1 MNWLRRGRILAILIV
16 GLFALWNFFATRNED
31 SASELQPDTS
41 ASSSLPAAL
50 DPGENVLT
58 YHNDNFRTGQ
68 YRRETFLTPSNVN
81 SDTFGKIGFLPVRGL
96 VDAEPLFVSNLQ
108 IQGARRKVIFVA
120 TEHDLV
126 YAFDADTLA
135 PLWKVSV
142 LGSGET
148 PSDDHGCQ
156 QVTPEIGITATPVI
170 DLNVKPHGAIYV
182 VAMSKDSQGN
192 YFQRLHAL
200 DLTTGAELPGS
211 PASISA
217 SYPGHGA
224 GSRNGLLTFDPARYK
239 DRAALLLA
247 NGLIYTTW
255 SSHCDVSPYTSWVI
269 AYNASTLRQAGVLNL
284 TPNGTEGAIW
294 MCGSGPAADEAGN
307 VYLLTGNGTFDT
319 VLDDRGFPEQGDFG
333 NAFVKIA
340 TERGRLRVSDYF
352 TMRDTVDQSEQDE
365 DLGSGGIAL
374 LPDVPDVSGRPRHL
388 AVGAGKDQIVY
399 IVDRDSM
406 GKFHAGGDKVYEKDI
421 WAIGGMEFGAPAY
434 FGGSIFYGAYRDNL
448 RAFTLMNATLPLL
461 PSSATSQKFDYPGTT
476 PSVSASQDSNAIVW
490 TVENSIPAVLHA
502 YLVSDLSREIY
513 NSNQAGARDQ
523 FENNKFITPMIA
535 NGRVHVGTKTG
546 VAVFGLLR

>member
-1 MNWLRRGRILAILIV
+1 MIWLRGARIFALLLV
-16 GLFALWNFFATRNED
+16 GLFAIWILLGSRSQDNASEFQAMATR
-31 SASELQPDTS
+31 
-41 ASSSLPAAL
+41 LPPAL

-58 YHNDNFRTGQ
+58 YHNDNFRTGAYQ
-68 YRRETFLTPSNVN
+68 QETSLTPANVN
-81 SDTFGKIGFLPVRGL
+81 SAAFGKVAFLPVRGL

-126 YAFDADTLA
+126 YAFDADTFA

-142 LGSGET
+142 LGPSET

-156 QVTPEIGITATPVI
+156 QVTPEIGITATPVV
-170 DLNVKPHGAIYV
+170 DLHARPHGAIYV
-182 VAMSKDSQGN
+182 VAMSKNSQGN

-200 DLTTGAELPGS
+200 DLVTGAELPGS

-224 GSRNGLLTFDPARYK
+224 GSRNGLLTFDPGRYK
-239 DRAALLLA
+239 ERAALLFS

-269 AYNASTLRQAGVLNL
+269 AYKASTLRQAGVLNL

-319 VLDDRGFPEQGDFG
+319 TLDDRGFPAQGDFG

-340 TERGRLRVSDYF
+340 AERGRLGVSDYF

-399 IVDRDSM
+399 MVDRDSM

-448 RAFTLMNATLPLL
+448 RAFTLMNATLPRLQ
-461 PSSATSQKFDYPGTT
+461 SSMTSQTFDYPGTT

-490 TVENSIPAVLHA
+490 TVENSVPAVLHA
-502 YLVSDLSREIY
+502 YLASDLSREIY
-513 NSNQAGARDQ
+513 NSSQAGARDQ